1 LYHLKFEINVM
12 AEGIVIHINV
22 GNEKRTEYFSVGR
35 ISVGTL
41 DDCDIKISIKNPPTQ
56 GVWFELE
63 ATEGSYRISEF
74 DKTADLR
81 LNGSQLRRFIA
92 VSDGDT
98 LTLGEADAKFTFFSL
113 ANESALITTN
123 RVAGTSIPFIEEAA
137 MEAASTPERDD
148 AKMFLREFLRELASE
163 ISWRTKAITAVLVIG
178 FLVGILYLGF
188 SVSNELRRSRETS
201 QSQSETIQTL
211 EGKLDAATEQL
222 TLINESSEQFK
233 KMVSLAPS
241 LRVDYGDGICLI
253 YGVYE
258 VVERRTNRVLRSV
271 DSAAGQYDPYR
282 QAPME
287 DSVPSPFYNGDFS
300 PDGTGIPL
308 EFDFLGTGFHVGE
321 GFIVTNRHVVEPWIG
336 DRLVESAVRR
346 GGRPRLKRLV
356 VYFPNNPQPL
366 TLTVRATGSEDV
378 AVGTIDK
385 SRMPVNLPTLPL
397 EIDSDAYTIGKTVV
411 SMGYPSGPDRLL
423 AMLDDKEASTL
434 NARCAG
440 GRQCIIENLAL
451 GKRISPLLTQG
462 SVTDLDSKRIVH
474 DAKTSE
480 GGSGA
485 PLFGQTGRVIGV
497 NFGVLSDTT
506 AVNLAI
512 PIKFALELLEKAGWK
527 IPEASSS
534 AESRSTQT
542 R

>member
-1 LYHLKFEINVM
+1 M
-12 AEGIVIHINV
+12 AEGIVIHITV
-22 GNEKRTEYFSVGR
+22 GNERRTEYFSQR
-35 ISVGTL
+35 EISVGTS
-41 DDCDIKISIKNPPTQ
+41 DQCDIRISLKNPPVE
-56 GVWFELE
+56 GVWFRLE
-63 ATEGSYRISEF
+63 STEGSYRIADF
-74 DKTADLR
+74 DKSLDLR
-81 LNGSQLRRFIA
+81 LNSSPIRRFIA
-92 VSDGDT
+92 ISDGDS
-98 LTLGEADAKFTFFSL
+98 LTFGEGDAAFTFFSL
-113 ANESALITTN
+113 ANESSLITTN
-123 RVAGTSIPFIEEAA
+123 RTQSAIPFIEEAA

-148 AKMFLREFLRELASE
+148 AKMFLREFLRELLSE
-163 ISWRTKAITAVLVIG
+163 ISWRTKAISGVLIVG
-178 FLVGILYLGF
+178 FLVGLLYLGF

-201 QSQSETIQTL
+201 QSQSETIKTL
-211 EGKLDAATEQL
+211 EGKLDAATDQL

-258 VVERRTNRVLRSV
+258 VVEGRTNRVLRST
-271 DSAAGQYDPYR
+271 DSASGLGDPYE
-282 QAPME
+282 QQPME
-287 DSVPSPFYNGDFS
+287 DGIPTPSYNGDFS
-300 PDGTGIPL
+300 PDGRGIPL
-308 EFDFLGTGFHVGE
+308 EFDFLGTGFHVGD
-321 GFIVTNRHVVEPWIG
+321 GYVITNRHVVEPWRG
-336 DRLVESAVRR
+336 DRLVESAMRR

-356 VYFPNNPQPL
+356 VYFPNNPQPYQL
-366 TLTVRATGSEDV
+366 SVRLSGTEDV
-378 AVGTIDK
+378 AVGTVQK
-385 SRMPVNLPTLPL
+385 SLLPPNLPVLPL
-397 EIDSDAYTIGKTVV
+397 EMDPEAYAIGKTVV

-423 AMLDDKEASTL
+423 AMLDDREASTL

-440 GRQCIIENLAL
+440 GRQCIIENLAR

-512 PIKFALELLEKAGWK
+512 PIKFALEILEKAGWK
-527 IPEASSS
+527 APASSQT
-534 AESRSTQT
+534 AESRSTTQP
-542 R
+542 